1 MPTPSSTPPDP
12 LAETSTPNRSE
23 RARLRRE
30 RVAAV
35 AAETDG
41 VVSRWK
47 LSEIGVTHDDVRH
60 EAEAGRWQVLG
71 NQTVAPTT
79 GAVSLGGLRWS
90 AVWETGR
97 DIAALDGVTALQA
110 AGLKHYTDETIHVSV
125 VHRCTVKKVP
135 GCRLHKVIRRLADE
149 LVGAGIPRTR
159 PAVAALRAAYWAVS
173 DRQAALILLMTVQ
186 QRLATPEQLHSWSKR
201 LRGRK
206 RRKFI
211 KDVVGYIHDG
221 VQSLGE
227 LDFAKLCRVRGLPE
241 PTRQALV
248 EGERGRMYLDVRWEG
263 RSLVVEID
271 GVQHREG
278 LQVSADNLSRN
289 EVTLREDKVLR
300 IDLVGLRLQED
311 AFMDQVAR
319 GLGETP
325 SSSTAA

>member
-1 MPTPSSTPPDP
+1 MPASPRAPSESRDEITTPT
-12 LAETSTPNRSE
+12 RSE

-30 RVAAV
+30 RVASA

-41 VVSRWK
+41 VISRWN
-47 LSEIGVTHDDVRH
+47 LSAIGVSHDDIRH
-60 EAEAGRWQVLG
+60 EVDGRRWQVLG
-71 NQTVAPTT
+71 DQTVVPHT
-79 GAVSLGGLRWS
+79 GTVSLEGLRWS

-97 DIAALDGVTALQA
+97 GIAALDGVTALQA
-110 AGLKHYTDETIHVSV
+110 AGLKHYTDEAIHVSV
-125 VHRCTVKKVP
+125 VHRCSVKKVP
-135 GCRLHKVIRRLADE
+135 GVKLHKVIRRLPDE

-186 QRLATPEQLHSWSKR
+186 QRLATPEQLQSWSKR

-211 KDVVGYIHDG
+211 KDVVGYITGG

-241 PTRQALV
+241 PTRQAV
-248 EGERGRMYLDVRWEG
+248 VNGEHGRMYLDVRWDG
-263 RSLVVEID
+263 HALVVEID

-278 LQVSADNLSRN
+278 LQVSADNLGRN

-300 IDLVGLRLQED
+300 IDVIGLRLQED
-311 AFMDQVAR
+311 LFMDQVAR
-319 GLGETP
+319 GLGAP
-325 SSSTAA
+325 SGVSAA